1 MSKDASTKY
10 YENNHQRLQEKYRK
24 KYQSPFWRKKKKSNN
39 LGVSYMKI
47 SLKMKNKEKLNI
59 EKNITKYGEIK
70 ILHKLKVLTLLS
82 KHKKLLFQINIEK
95 FKQVKLLVF

>member
-1 MSKDASTKY
+1 M
-10 YENNHQRLQEKYRK
+10 
-24 KYQSPFWRKKKKSNN
+24 
-39 LGVSYMKI
+39 SYMKI
-47 SLKMKNKEKLNI
+47 SLKMKNKDKLNI